1 MRRRAPHPEVV
12 ALAVIVLLL
21 ALPANPGQG
30 LLLSTEDGPAVVD
43 LAVRAVERVWEIE
56 VRLAERL
63 IDLIGRLGARV
74 EARFCPLPGCG

>member
-21 ALPANPGQG
+21 ALPANPGRG
-30 LLLSTEDGPAVVD
+30 LLLSAEDSPAVVEAA
-43 LAVRAVERVWEIE
+43 LRVVERVWEIE

-74 EARFCPLPGCG
+74 EACFCPLPGCR